1 MFCPGCDLRVETDV
15 AKVTEQDEAE
25 RYRQWFDDA
34 DVRGDY
40 GIEDAGDLVEVE
52 NGEWEIALRVD
63 ICGNCAVPIE
73 ARTYTHR
80 P

>member
-15 AKVTEQDEAE
+15 AKVTEQNEAE
-25 RYRQWFDDA
+25 RYRQWFDDE

-40 GIEDAGDLVEVE
+40 GIEDVGDEVKD
-52 NGEWEIALRVD
+52 GWTVALRVD

-73 ARTYTHR
+73 ARTYTH
-80 P
+80 